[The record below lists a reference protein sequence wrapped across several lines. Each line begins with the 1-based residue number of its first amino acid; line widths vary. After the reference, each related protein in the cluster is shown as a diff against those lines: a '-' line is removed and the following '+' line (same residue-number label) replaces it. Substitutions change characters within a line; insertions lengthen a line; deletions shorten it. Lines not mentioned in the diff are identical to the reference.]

1 VSSQIS
7 YQHLKEDSL
16 THRRDR
22 GQSLFDLALVLP
34 LLVVLLA
41 GLVEVVFY
49 ARTYL
54 AMLEATRGGARFGQ
68 DEGG

>member
-1 VSSQIS
+1 
-7 YQHLKEDSL
+7 L

-22 GQSLFDLALVLP
+22 GQSLFELALVLP

-49 ARTYL
+49 ARIYL